1 MVRLEGQ
8 HSAPAAAAAIDTS
21 VVDVTACM
29 LLEHGLGDRHRQKVV
44 FAGLDLIQ
52 VSESPEGLL
61 LSGGGGR
68 VTPVTNYLRADL
80 THSRFEEVDF
90 SGSRFHNVYFTDT
103 VIRGAWL
110 QRVEIDGYLDDVTIN
125 GVDVGPLIEAELDR
139 RDPDRMLVRP
149 TDADGFRRAWD
160 VVVRRWAAAVQRARA
175 LPENLL
181 HERVDG
187 EWSFIE
193 TLRHLV
199 FATDA
204 WLLRAVLGD
213 PAPYHP
219 LGLGHSEMPAD
230 TPGVPH
236 DPDARPSLDEILAV
250 RTDRMATVATV
261 LDGLTDER
269 LGQMTAPVLE
279 PGYPESESF
288 PVRRCLGAVVNEEWL
303 HREYAER
310 DLTHLEERSA

>member
-1 MVRLEGQ
+1 
-8 HSAPAAAAAIDTS
+8 
-21 VVDVTACM
+21 VTC
-29 LLEHGLGDRHRQKVV
+29 
-44 FAGLDLIQ
+44 
-52 VSESPEGLL
+52 
-61 LSGGGGR
+61 
-68 VTPVTNYLRADL
+68 VTDYLRADWS
-80 THSRFEEVDF
+80 HSRFEEVNF
-90 SGSRFHNVYFTDT
+90 SQSRFHNVYFQDT

-110 QRVEIDGYLDDVTIN
+110 QRVEIDGYINEVLIN

-160 VVVRRWAAAVQRARA
+160 VVVRRWDAAVQRARA
-175 LPENLL
+175 LPEDVL

-199 FATDA
+199 LATDA
-204 WLLRAVLGD
+204 WVLRAVLGD
-213 PAPYHP
+213 PVPYHP
-219 LGLGHSEMPAD
+219 LGLAHTEMPAD
-230 TPGVPH
+230 TPAVPH

-250 RTDRMATVATV
+250 RAERMATVAGV
-261 LDGLTDER
+261 LEELTDER
-269 LGQMTAPVLE
+269 LEEMTQPVLE

-303 HREYAER
+303 HRDYAER
-310 DLTHLEERSA
+310 DLAVLEGRSA